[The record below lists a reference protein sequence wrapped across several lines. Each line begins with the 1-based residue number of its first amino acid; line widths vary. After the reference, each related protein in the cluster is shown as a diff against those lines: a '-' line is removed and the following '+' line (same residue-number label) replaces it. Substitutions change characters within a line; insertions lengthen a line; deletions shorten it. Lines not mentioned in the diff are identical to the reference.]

1 MAPRAAKID
10 RAIKTAAGGP
20 AVAVAYFAI
29 GFAVRYISCL
39 PTYADAEFADIP
51 VAQFLLLALTGAA
64 LMLTAFAALA
74 GFKLYR
80 QGTRVKGQ
88 AGDKTR
94 RWGVAGM
101 VAGVLALAAVVAVAG
116 TMLNATCR

>member
-1 MAPRAAKID
+1 MAPRTGKID

-20 AVAVAYFAI
+20 LVAGAYYAT
-29 GFAVRYISCL
+29 GFAVRYVSCL

-80 QGTRVKGQ
+80 QGTRARGQ
-88 AGDKTR
+88 AGDKAR
-94 RWGVAGM
+94 RWGIAGI
-101 VAGVLALAAVVAVAG
+101 VLGALALGAVVAVAG
-116 TMLNATCR
+116 TILNATCR